1 MAERIFVAAGTSD
14 GRELAGYILGQG
26 YQVTA
31 SVVSSY
37 GESLLKRYR
46 GLQIS
51 CEALDTDGFVQY
63 FGQHDTDVFIDA
75 SHPYA
80 ADASLNAM
88 EACRRAGVAYIRY
101 ERQQTPLDYAKAYY
115 AADYQAAAMKAAEL
129 GERIFLTTGSRNLE
143 AFARSEA
150 LRGRELICRILPEP
164 EVVRLAAGLGFTPAN
179 IVAMQGP
186 FSLELNK
193 ELYKKYD
200 AQVIVTKNSGAAGG
214 TDTKFA
220 AAMELGLPLVIIDRP
235 KMQYEHI
242 AYTFEEV
249 LAFIAL
255 Q

>member
-115 AADYQAAAMKAAEL
+115 AADYQAAAMK
-129 GERIFLTTGSRNLE
+129 R
-143 AFARSEA
+143 
-150 LRGRELICRILPEP
+150 
-164 EVVRLAAGLGFTPAN
+164 
-179 IVAMQGP
+179 
-186 FSLELNK
+186 
-193 ELYKKYD
+193 
-200 AQVIVTKNSGAAGG
+200 
-214 TDTKFA
+214 
-220 AAMELGLPLVIIDRP
+220 
-235 KMQYEHI
+235 
-242 AYTFEEV
+242 
-249 LAFIAL
+249 
-255 Q
+255 